1 MSEDSLNKI
10 GAAETRSVE
19 ARLEEVTLETK
30 SVYQGKILNLRVDT
44 VRLPNGR
51 VATREVAEHSN
62 SVCIVPIDENGD
74 VLLVRQYRTPVHKP
88 LLELPAGGVEAG
100 EVSEETVQRELQE
113 ETGYRAGNLRH
124 LSSFWLA
131 PGWCD
136 EFMHAYLATQ
146 LSPSKLVGDDD
157 ENILVERVSFD
168 RAIALI
174 GTGEIQDVK
183 SIAGLLLA
191 ERVLRET

>member
-1 MSEDSLNKI
+1 MSEDSLQ
-10 GAAETRSVE
+10 ET
-19 ARLEEVTLETK
+19 TLESK

-44 VRLPNGR
+44 IRMPSGR

-62 SVCIVPIDENGD
+62 SVCIVPIDDNGD
-74 VLLVRQYRTPVHKP
+74 VLLVRQYRTPVGRP
-88 LLELPAGGVEAG
+88 LLELPAGGVEDG

-113 ETGYRAGNLRH
+113 ETGYRAGNLLH

-146 LSPSKLVGDDD
+146 LTSSKLVGDDD
-157 ENILVERVSFD
+157 ENIVVERVSL
-168 RAIALI
+168 ASAVELI
-174 GTGEIQDVK
+174 EAGKIEDVK

-191 ERVLRET
+191 MRALRDN

>member
-1 MSEDSLNKI
+1 MSED
-10 GAAETRSVE
+10 
-19 ARLEEVTLETK
+19 ARPGTGLEEITLESK
-30 SVYQGKILNLRVDT
+30 SVYQGKIVNLRVDT
-44 VRLPNGR
+44 VRLPSGR
-51 VATREVAEHSN
+51 VATREVVEHSN

-74 VLLVRQYRTPVHKP
+74 VILVRQYRTPTQSP

-113 ETGYRAGNLRH
+113 ETGYRAGNLQH
-124 LSSFWLA
+124 LASFWLA

-136 EFMHAYLATQ
+136 EFMHAYLATH

-157 ENILVERVSFD
+157 ENIVVERVSLD
-168 RAIALI
+168 RAIELI
-174 GTGEIQDVK
+174 GTGEIEDVK

-191 ERVLRET
+191 ERVLRDN